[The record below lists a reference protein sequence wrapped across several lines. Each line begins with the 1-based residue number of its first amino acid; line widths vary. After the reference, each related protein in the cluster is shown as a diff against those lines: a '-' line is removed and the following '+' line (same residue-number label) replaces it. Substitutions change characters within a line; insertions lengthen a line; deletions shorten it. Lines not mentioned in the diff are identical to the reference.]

1 LKIGFFAVGLANLAQ
16 PELLAAAARAAER
29 VGIDTLWTGE
39 HIVFFDDI
47 KSKYPYARTNTEPPI
62 PGDTAILN
70 PFVALAYAAAITS
83 RIRLATGVCL
93 IPEYNPLLLA
103 KLAASLDFVS
113 GGRFV
118 FGVGIGWLAEEF
130 QALGIPWARRG
141 ARARETVAAMR
152 ELWEQPQGNYA
163 GEFGSFTRARSYP
176 QPPRNGKIPIIVGG
190 QSDAALRRAAA
201 WGDGW
206 CGFNLTPAEAKV
218 MVDRLH
224 ALLAEHG
231 RAGDDFEIF
240 VSPLRAAGPE
250 TLEAYRDA
258 GVDELYLTP
267 IFDQPFASVEDTTG
281 VIEDIGR
288 RWVTPAARF
297 R

>member
-1 LKIGFFAVGLANLAQ
+1 MKIGFFAIGLANLAR
-16 PELLAAAARAAER
+16 PELLAAAAQTAER

-47 KSKYPYARTNTEPPI
+47 KSQYPYARTSTEPPV
-62 PGDTAILN
+62 PGDIAILN
-70 PFVALAYAAAITS
+70 PFVALSYAAALTT

-103 KLAASLDFVS
+103 KLAASLDVVS
-113 GGRFV
+113 NGRFV
-118 FGVGIGWLAEEF
+118 FGVGVGWLKEEF
-130 QALGIPWARRG
+130 QALGIPWERRG

-152 ELWEQPQGNYA
+152 ELWEQPRSNFD
-163 GEFGSFTRARSYP
+163 GEFVSFSGARSYP
-176 QPPRNGKIPIIVGG
+176 KPPRDGKIPIIVGG
-190 QSDAALRRAAA
+190 QSDAALTRAAA

-206 CGFNLTPAEAKV
+206 CGFNLTPEEAGV
-218 MVDRLH
+218 MVERLDS
-224 ALLAEHG
+224 LLIKHG
-231 RAGDDFEIF
+231 RRRDAFEIF
-240 VSPLRAAGPE
+240 VAPIRSAGPE
-250 TLEAYRDA
+250 TIAAYRDA

-267 IFDQPFASVEDTTG
+267 IFDQPFSTIEETTR

-288 RWVTPAARF
+288 AWVDVAKRG